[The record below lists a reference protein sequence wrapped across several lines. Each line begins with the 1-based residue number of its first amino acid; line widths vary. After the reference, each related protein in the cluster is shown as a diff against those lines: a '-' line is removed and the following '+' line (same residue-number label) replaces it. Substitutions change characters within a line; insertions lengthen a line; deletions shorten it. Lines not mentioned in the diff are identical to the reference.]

1 MNKLKKQ
8 RRIIFIS
15 FLITLLLTLY
25 LIINLANY
33 MFHQTFT
40 VVGNSM
46 QPTLEPNQKIKV
58 DSAYYTKNELK
69 KGNIIA
75 IKFKTKEKLNV
86 KRIIAL
92 PEDKIIFGKD
102 SNIYIND
109 KKLNEPYLTQDNVHF
124 NPKYMVL
131 LLKQLEFYNN
141 TIPKGYVLVMGDNR
155 QVSIDSGNYGIIPIE
170 YIIGKVII

>member
-75 IKFKTKEKLNV
+75 IKFKTKE
-86 KRIIAL
+86 
-92 PEDKIIFGKD
+92 
-102 SNIYIND
+102 
-109 KKLNEPYLTQDNVHF
+109 
-124 NPKYMVL
+124 
-131 LLKQLEFYNN
+131 
-141 TIPKGYVLVMGDNR
+141 
-155 QVSIDSGNYGIIPIE
+155 
-170 YIIGKVII
+170 